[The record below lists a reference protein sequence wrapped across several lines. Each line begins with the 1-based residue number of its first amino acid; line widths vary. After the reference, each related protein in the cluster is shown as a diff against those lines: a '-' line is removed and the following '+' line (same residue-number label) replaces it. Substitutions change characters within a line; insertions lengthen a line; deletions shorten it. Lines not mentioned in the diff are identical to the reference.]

1 MLLWVAVII
10 ISVVIVVSARFV
22 WYRRRLEYQA
32 KLLAAKLQKL
42 TRQKRPDPA
51 SASRLLRRIY
61 ALLYDSIAV
70 NPVVTYQA
78 VELLKFAF
86 GEGLRRA
93 NEPGRLMAAA
103 VTALRANQPD
113 LAGFILDAF
122 KPMLRYLTT
131 EDVPETVEQLVQISI
146 IAGKAKQNFL
156 VAKASENIFA
166 MLEQQ
171 NCAANQPLCAV
182 FLRALTAI
190 GTVALRRHD
199 DDLFREMA
207 TRIACWLATK
217 PSDAVSSE
225 LVALLSTWLHY
236 IVKTDQPIQFSI
248 VEELTVQLVETK
260 VLSDEALALLFVE
273 WTNLAGTACLN
284 PNTSIA
290 SLTLSLMLQL
300 AAKRHKQE
308 VWALATKSTGQVA
321 KLASAHHGNLTGVF
335 QVIYPLLEAGRK
347 LLIIEIRFGEY
358 TDELNRQALFM
369 VLEECLAIVTF
380 LARQD
385 MTTTTGEVIS
395 DIYKH
400 WSNSPCLRGNP
411 KSVKKFCQLLLLFW
425 VKIRRRQA
433 KRGMPINQDLT
444 EPMLIVEKDRLRL
457 GL

>member
-1 MLLWVAVII
+1 
-10 ISVVIVVSARFV
+10 
-22 WYRRRLEYQA
+22 
-32 KLLAAKLQKL
+32 
-42 TRQKRPDPA
+42 
-51 SASRLLRRIY
+51 
-61 ALLYDSIAV
+61 
-70 NPVVTYQA
+70 
-78 VELLKFAF
+78 
-86 GEGLRRA
+86 
-93 NEPGRLMAAA
+93 MAAA

-171 NCAANQPLCAV
+171 NCEANQPLCAV

-217 PSDAVSSE
+217 PSAALSPE
-225 LVALLSTWLHY
+225 LIALLSTWLHY

-300 AAKRHKQE
+300 AAKQHKQE

-321 KLASAHHGNLTGVF
+321 KLASAHHGNLTSVF